1 MVSVEMI
8 RKLRRH
14 VVGCMFLK
22 DYLLSLVR
30 SSAGA
35 TPCWVSSSQLIWDS

>member
-30 SSAGA
+30 SAGA
-35 TPCWVSSSQLIWDS
+35 TPCWVSSS

>member
-22 DYLLSLVR
+22 DYLLSLVVLALLLVGSQVH
-30 SSAGA
+30 SSYGI
-35 TPCWVSSSQLIWDS
+35 VN